1 MSIIL
6 LLLVL
11 VGVYVDH
18 YAAVGVG
25 GHLCRLSCSCW
36 GWWSSMQVILLILRL
51 VLVGVYVDHLAPVG
65 VGGHLSRLSCSCWGW
80 WSSM

>member
-18 YAAVGVG
+18 YAAGWSSMSIILLLLVLVVIYVDYLSPVGAG
-25 GHLCRLSCSCW
+25 GHLCRLSCCCW
-36 GWWSSMQVILLILRL
+36 CWWSSM
-51 VLVGVYVDHLAPVG
+51 
-65 VGGHLSRLSCSCWGW
+65 
-80 WSSM
+80 

>member
-18 YAAVGVG
+18 YAAGWSSMSIILLLLVLVVIYVDYLSGPVG
-25 GHLCRLSCSCW
+25 C
-36 GWWSSMQVILLILRL
+36 WWSSMLCRLDYLLLL
-51 VLVGVYVDHLAPVG
+51 VLVVIYVDYRAAVG
-65 VGGHLSRLSCSCWGW
+65 VGA
-80 WSSM
+80 SM

>member
-6 LLLVL
+6 LLLAL

-25 GHLCRLSCSCW
+25 GHLCRLSCCCW
-36 GWWSSMQVILLILRL
+36 CWWASM
-51 VLVGVYVDHLAPVG
+51 
-65 VGGHLSRLSCSCWGW
+65 
-80 WSSM
+80 